1 MARSVVLSCF
11 RGNLVD
17 RLTVRSNASRSV
29 GYGLWIWKGS
39 ATSSWVSRGVSSLV
53 MSRMFGHGCI
63 IPKFNSKLEVP
74 IARRC
79 IETSA
84 LVLTSASHFIRLS
97 PATNFKSS
105 NRRSSTTHP

>member
-29 GYGLWIWKGS
+29 GHGLWKGS

-53 MSRMFGHGCI
+53 MSRMCGHGRI
-63 IPKFNSKLEVP
+63 IPKSKLKVG
-74 IARRC
+74 
-79 IETSA
+79 
-84 LVLTSASHFIRLS
+84 
-97 PATNFKSS
+97 SS
-105 NRRSSTTHP
+105 NGSAVH